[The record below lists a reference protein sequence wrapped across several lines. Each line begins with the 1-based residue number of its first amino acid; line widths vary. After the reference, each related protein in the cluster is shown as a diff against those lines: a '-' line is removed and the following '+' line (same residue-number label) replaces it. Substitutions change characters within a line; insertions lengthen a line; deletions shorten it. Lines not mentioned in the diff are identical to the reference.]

1 MGGHLCNDWRI
12 TNQMNYLFRARLIKT
27 TFSESSHSDHEHCE
41 FCFAKFGNAEGLL
54 QSGYCTLDK
63 YHWVCSSHFCDVSI
77 IPVDS
82 KLVNAKYPRGKHLSF
97 LGKTASMDYPQGR
110 HS

>member
-12 TNQMNYLFRARLIKT
+12 TNQMNYLFRARLLIT

-63 YHWVCSSHFCDVSI
+63 YHWICDKCYRDFQTQFEWTALDESH
-77 IPVDS
+77 DS
-82 KLVNAKYPRGKHLSF
+82 PSELR
-97 LGKTASMDYPQGR
+97 
-110 HS
+110 

>member
-41 FCFAKFGNAEGLL
+41 FCWARFSALPEDLHGGYYEPQSESWLCPDCVEQFSDLFGWTVTEAE
-54 QSGYCTLDK
+54 D
-63 YHWVCSSHFCDVSI
+63 DEE
-77 IPVDS
+77 
-82 KLVNAKYPRGKHLSF
+82 
-97 LGKTASMDYPQGR
+97 
-110 HS
+110 